1 MSFALAA
8 MALACS
14 GVEHRA
20 VDLQLDLPG
29 APPEASEQV
38 RLCVTGVGERVAG
51 SRFTGRYVFT
61 GLPAGRAA
69 DVTVDALDAEGEVL
83 AQWSGAQVWGYAEG
97 AQAACG
103 AAPADTGPLDTGD
116 TAAPVEIDC
125 TPCAASGALAEG
137 DTWVLGVRF
146 LGVSG

>member
-1 MSFALAA
+1 MSSFLAAALA
-8 MALACS
+8 LGACS

-29 APPEASEQV
+29 APSADAEQV
-38 RLCVTGVGERVAG
+38 RICITGVGERVAG

-83 AQWSGAQVWGYAEG
+83 SQWSGAQVWGYSEG
-97 AQAACG
+97 TQADCG
-103 AAPADTGPLDTGD
+103 GDTGLSDC
-116 TAAPVEIDC
+116 APCEAD
-125 TPCAASGALAEG
+125 GALAEG
-137 DTWVLGVRF
+137 DTWVLGLRF
-146 LGVSG
+146 LGEVSG